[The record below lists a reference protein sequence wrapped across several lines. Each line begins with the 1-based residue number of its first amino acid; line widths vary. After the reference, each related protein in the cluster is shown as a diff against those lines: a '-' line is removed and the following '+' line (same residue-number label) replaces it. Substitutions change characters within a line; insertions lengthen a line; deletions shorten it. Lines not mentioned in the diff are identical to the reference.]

1 MPIAIAVMDTGFLK
15 TRANLFEGLF
25 SIYELLLIV
34 VCFLVVHRITEG
46 DLDLLLESMFVVQV
60 TVITTYLVFKSG
72 GVYKSA
78 RGRSLVSEMGRLFVC
93 FGLVVLIVGLFAF
106 LTKFGEV
113 VSRLWFGCSVVL
125 AFVFIVSGRV
135 ALRIGLRQL
144 RKSGFN
150 WRTVA
155 IVGSGDLAANSVHQL
170 ENNPW
175 VGMKVSGIFS
185 DGDIPD
191 GSVLQKY
198 PRVGTVSELAEF
210 VETRRAQSNPVDQV
224 WIALP
229 LSDVARTRQI
239 VSDLENSSVDVCV
252 VPDLFGISLLRGSID
267 EIGGVPLINMSA
279 VGIHGIGEITKRIID
294 VVLSS
299 VALVLLIPV
308 FLAIAVA
315 IKLDSRGP
323 VLFAQRRYGV
333 NGKEIKVLKF
343 RTMSTQDDGATVK
356 QAVPGDARITRLG
369 SLLRSYSL
377 DELPQLYNVLV
388 GSMSLV
394 GPRPHA
400 VSHNEEYRVKISGYM
415 MRHKI
420 KPGITGWAQVN
431 GWRGE
436 TETLQKMEKR
446 VEFDLE
452 YMKNWSV
459 WFDIKILLLTLVRG
473 FSNKNAY

>member
-1 MPIAIAVMDTGFLK
+1 MDTGFLK
-15 TRANLFEGLF
+15 KRANLFEGLF
-25 SIYELLLIV
+25 SIYELILV
-34 VCFLVVHRITEG
+34 VMCFMLVHRITEG
-46 DLDLLLESMFVVQV
+46 NFYLLIESVLVVQV
-60 TVITTYLVFKSG
+60 TVITTYLVFKIG

-106 LTKFGEV
+106 LTKFGEI
-113 VSRLWFGCSVVL
+113 VSRLWFGCSVL
-125 AFVFIVSGRV
+125 LSFITIVGGRV
-135 ALRIGLRQL
+135 ILRIMLRQL
-144 RKSGFN
+144 RKNGLN

-155 IVGSGDLAANSVHQL
+155 IVGSGELASNSVLQL
-170 ENNPW
+170 EQNPW
-175 VGMKVSGIFS
+175 VGMKVSGIFTDDVIAANS
-185 DGDIPD
+185 
-191 GSVLQKY
+191 LLHKY
-198 PRVGTVSELAEF
+198 PQMGNISTLAAFIEF
-210 VETRRAQSNPVDQV
+210 RRAQADPIDQV

-229 LSDVARTRQI
+229 LSEVAKTRKI
-239 VSDLENSSVDVCV
+239 VSDLGNSSVDVCV

-279 VGIHGIGEITKRIID
+279 VGISGIGEITKRTID
-294 VVLSS
+294 IVISS
-299 VALVLLIPV
+299 IALLLLTPV
-308 FLAIAVA
+308 FLIIAAAV
-315 IKLDSRGP
+315 KFDSNGP
-323 VLFAQRRYGV
+323 IIFAQRRYGV

-343 RTMSTQDDGATVK
+343 RTMKTQDDDAIVK
-356 QAVPGDARITRLG
+356 QAVQGDSRITRLG
-369 SLLRSYSL
+369 RLLRSYSL
-377 DELPQLYNVLV
+377 DELPQLYNVFT
-388 GSMSLV
+388 GTMSLV

-473 FSNKNAY
+473 FSSKNAY